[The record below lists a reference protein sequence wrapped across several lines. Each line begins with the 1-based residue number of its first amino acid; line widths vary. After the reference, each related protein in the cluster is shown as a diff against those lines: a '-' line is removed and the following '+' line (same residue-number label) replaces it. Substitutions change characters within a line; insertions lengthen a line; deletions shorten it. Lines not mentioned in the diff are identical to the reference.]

1 MSISSRL
8 NFARSWCLKRRRE
21 SHDPKAATI
30 TEKELG
36 PLTFGM
42 FVKSMRTSLDL
53 TQIAM
58 ARKLGMSRG
67 TLCDIE
73 KGRQLVSIALAKK
86 IAKKAG
92 FSETVAIT
100 TCMPL

>member
-1 MSISSRL
+1 MSTKKL
-8 NFARSWCLKRRRE
+8 GPLL
-21 SHDPKAATI
+21 
-30 TEKELG
+30 EKEIG

-42 FVKSMRTSLDL
+42 FARAMRTTLGLSQ
-53 TQIAM
+53 TAM
-58 ARKLGMSRG
+58 AKKLGVSRG

-92 FSETVAIT
+92 FSETVAIK
-100 TCMPL
+100 TCIQDQLNKAKVKLQFELTG

>member
-1 MSISSRL
+1 MSTKKL
-8 NFARSWCLKRRRE
+8 GPLL
-21 SHDPKAATI
+21 
-30 TEKELG
+30 EKETG

-42 FVKSMRTSLDL
+42 FVRAMRTTLGLS
-53 TQIAM
+53 QAAM
-58 ARKLGMSRG
+58 ARKLGVSRG

-92 FSETVAIT
+92 FSETVAIK
-100 TCMPL
+100 TCIQDQLNKAKVKLHFELTG